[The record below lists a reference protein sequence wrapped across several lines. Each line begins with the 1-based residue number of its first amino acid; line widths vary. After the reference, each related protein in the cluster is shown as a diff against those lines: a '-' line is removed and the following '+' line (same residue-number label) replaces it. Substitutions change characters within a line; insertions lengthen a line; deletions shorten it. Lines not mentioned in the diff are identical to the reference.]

1 MPASSPRTRGPGI
14 LEKLKVAVDR
24 KYTAASGVAL
34 MSVAALTIPLVDGI
48 AKYLSAAHSP
58 LYISWMRYA
67 VACAVVLPLAM
78 ARYGKSFLPREQ
90 VGAHLLRTIFLVAAM
105 TCYFLAIAHIPLAT
119 AISAYF
125 VGPIIAL
132 ALAVVLLRE
141 ALTVRKIVSLV
152 LGFAGALVILRPAGS
167 IDPSLLLALGSGAFF
182 AFYMIA
188 TRQASRESDPIKTLA
203 FQCLFG
209 AVLLLPQAIW
219 TWSIPAVGELWL
231 LVAMGALSA
240 GSHLLSITAFRFAQA
255 STLAPLIYL
264 ELLGS
269 VAIGY
274 LAFGDV
280 PDLSVWVG
288 ALTIVGAGL
297 ILLEWAPPPPRRLIT
312 L

>member
-1 MPASSPRTRGPGI
+1 VKLILDHKHTAVAGI
-14 LEKLKVAVDR
+14 
-24 KYTAASGVAL
+24 AL
-34 MSVAALTIPLVDGI
+34 MSVAALTIPVVDGI
-48 AKYLSAAHSP
+48 AKHLSAAHSP
-58 LYISWMRYA
+58 LYISWARYA

-78 ARYGKSFLPREQ
+78 VRYGKAFLPREQ

-132 ALAVVLLRE
+132 ALAVFLLGE
-141 ALTVRKIVSLV
+141 ALTVRKVVSLV
-152 LGFAGALVILRPAGS
+152 LGLAGALVILRPAGS

-182 AFYMIA
+182 ALYMIA

-209 AVLLLPQAIW
+209 TVLLMPQAIW
-219 TWSIPAVGELWL
+219 TWSIPVVGELWL
-231 LVAMGALSA
+231 LVAMGVLSA
-240 GSHLLSITAFRFAQA
+240 GSHLLSIMAFRFAQA

-269 VAIGY
+269 AAIGY
-274 LAFGDV
+274 VAFGDV
-280 PDLSVWVG
+280 PDLYVWLG
-288 ALTIVGAGL
+288 ALSIVGAGL
-297 ILLEWAPPPPRRLIT
+297 ILLERAAPPQGPIDHPVGVRHCRT
-312 L
+312 